1 MPTRTARRSSSSSS
15 DTLDSPRVRF
25 SWGFHDATADEIAG
39 RPVRDMSGHFC
50 PPYAAGYRAGR
61 STMAR
66 LIAEAA
72 TAGVSAERPQ
82 SSEPAWLEHVASA
95 TTR

>member
-1 MPTRTARRSSSSSS
+1 MPTRTVRRSSSPS
-15 DTLDSPRVRF
+15 DVTLDSPRVRF
-25 SWGFHDATADEIAG
+25 NWGFHDATADEIAG

-50 PPYAAGYRAGR
+50 RSYAAGYLAGR

-66 LIAEAA
+66 LITEAV

-95 TTR
+95 ATR